1 MKINFIFCF
10 LIIVPGNGP
19 VVGVKASRNLT
30 NKVFC
35 NGDFTLN
42 FRKNGIIPGLVGT
55 LAVQLDKHTVG
66 YLTYNAGLQS
76 SMSCVLEH
84 STEKHHF
91 LVTCSVGI
99 PHSFIS
105 ASYTKKLIDYELKL
119 RLAAKIGTFGYMAEY
134 GAEKKVS
141 KYSSVVASVS
151 IGWFLYISLYL
162 V

>member
-1 MKINFIFCF
+1 MEIKINLFNNQVVVRVHFKGGFVICGRRLVNQGWFE
-10 LIIVPGNGP
+10 LVAGGGNGP
-19 VVGVKASRNLT
+19 MIGAKASRNLT

-66 YLTYNAGLQS
+66 FLTYNAGIQS
-76 SMSCVLEH
+76 SMSCILEH
-84 STEKHHF
+84 STEKQH
-91 LVTCSVGI
+91 LLITCSVGI

-119 RLAAKIGTFGYMAEY
+119 RLAAK
-134 GAEKKVS
+134 
-141 KYSSVVASVS
+141 
-151 IGWFLYISLYL
+151 
-162 V
+162 